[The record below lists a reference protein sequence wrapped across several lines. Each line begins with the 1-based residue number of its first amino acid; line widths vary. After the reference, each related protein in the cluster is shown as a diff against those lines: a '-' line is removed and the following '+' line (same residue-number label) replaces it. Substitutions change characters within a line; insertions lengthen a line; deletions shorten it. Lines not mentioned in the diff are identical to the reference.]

1 LDEISASRYTVVLY
15 ESPNRLAA
23 TLGEL
28 ERRGSGDRLAMVARE
43 MTKQFEEAR
52 RGTVGELRAY
62 YEGKGPPRGEVVVVL
77 GPSEDREAS
86 EELVRERVQA
96 LRSQGISSR
105 DAAASVA
112 AELGVPRR
120 VAYRFAQE
128 FGVDNADGGSDG

>member
-1 LDEISASRYTVVLY
+1 VVLY
-15 ESPNRLAA
+15 EAPNRVAA

-28 ERRGSGDRLAMVARE
+28 EGRGCGDRRAMVARE
-43 MTKQFEEAR
+43 MTKQFEEVR
-52 RGTVGELRAY
+52 RGTVGDLRAY
-62 YEGKGPPRGEVVVVL
+62 YEENGPPRGEVVVVV
-77 GPSEDREAS
+77 GPTAGREAS

-128 FGVDNADGGSDG
+128 FGVDDADGGSDG